1 MCIRNRVEFVM
12 VKRRILITTGTR
24 ADYGLLRPI
33 LENVKNS
40 KRLELYL
47 VVAGMHLSKKYGLT
61 INDIKKDGFKIY
73 AKINFLSKNDSLL
86 STTNELGNGIM
97 KFAKIMQRI
106 KPDINIILGD
116 RDEMLAS
123 ALAASHMNI
132 PNAHIHGGDRSGG
145 IDEYN
150 RHAIT
155 KISNIHF
162 AATQKSKQRIIKM
175 GENAK
180 NVFFTGSPGVDD
192 IFRNR
197 IATKNDLKK
206 KYSLDITGNEIIL
219 LYHPVTTEIE
229 KTKEDIKNILNAI
242 KQFRMPIIA
251 IHPNSDAGNKK
262 IFNAMNSFARTNSL
276 VRVFPSIPR
285 ADYLGLLKNCGIL
298 VGNSSSGI
306 IEASYFDIPVVNIGL
321 RQVNRESGKYILNVN
336 KPTQNSIRQAIFKA
350 IKMKKQ
356 KVMRDFSYGTGSAS
370 NKITHILETISL
382 NKELIQKQIQY

>member
-1 MCIRNRVEFVM
+1 ML
-12 VKRRILITTGTR
+12 KRRILITTGTR

-40 KRLELYL
+40 KKLELYL
-47 VVAGMHLSKKYGLT
+47 VVVGMHLSKKHGLT
-61 INDIKKDGFKIY
+61 INDIKKDGFRIY
-73 AKINFLSKNDSLL
+73 AKINFLSKNDSLF
-86 STTNELGNGIM
+86 STTNELGNGIVR
-97 KFAKIMQRI
+97 FAKIMKRI
-106 KPDINIILGD
+106 KPDINVILGD

-132 PNAHIHGGDRSGG
+132 PNAHIHGGDKSGG

-197 IATKNDLKK
+197 VTTKNDLKK
-206 KYSLDITGNEIIL
+206 KYNLDLRGNEIIL

-229 KTKEDIKNILNAI
+229 KTKEDITDILDVI
-242 KQFRMPIIA
+242 KQFHIPIIA
-251 IHPNSDAGNKK
+251 IYPNSDAGNKK
-262 IFNAMNSFARTNSL
+262 IFDAINSFSRTNSL
-276 VRVFPSIPR
+276 VKVFPNIPR
-285 ADYLGLLKNCGIL
+285 ADYLGLLKNCGVL

-321 RQVNRESGKYILNVN
+321 RQVNREAGKYVLNVS
-336 KPTQNSIRQAIFKA
+336 KPTHSSVHRAIFKA

-356 KVMRDFSYGTGSAS
+356 KSVRNFLYGTGSAS
-370 NKITHILETISL
+370 DKITRILETITL